1 MLAEKQPLQVFYKN
15 ACNSIKKETST
26 QMFPIFSEYLF
37 SRISLGNYLCCEREQ
52 KSGLATI
59 LGNMEYLKTDC
70 VVKKFERKIVRGSKG
85 KCSEN

>member
-37 SRISLGNYLCCEREQ
+37 SRISPGNYLCCEREQ

-70 VVKKFERKIVRGSKG
+70 IVKKSKRKIFRRSKG